1 MSDIKSMKLYNN
13 VDRILNE
20 LHELGK
26 KDSDSLI
33 VEELSKFDQ
42 LHYYGTQAVDYSI
55 NAMKIDSSMTILD
68 IGSGIGG
75 PARYIAYK
83 TGATV
88 VALELQ
94 SDQNKLAVDLTKRCG
109 LAEKVIHVC
118 GNFLTQNWREKKFD
132 AIVSWLS
139 LYHIPEREILLKK
152 CFDLLKL
159 NGFFYTEDLISKRP
173 LSKDDLS
180 RVLLEIYGR
189 YLPDYKTYISDV
201 EKVGFNIVSCQ
212 DMSDEWTKFTNK
224 RTISY
229 SKNRDRQVRI
239 HGKEIVNNLNSFYSF
254 VDQYFSNGKLGGIRI
269 LAQKNPNTI

>member
-1 MSDIKSMKLYNN
+1 MVVNLVASPVTVRSASVYPT
-13 VDRILNE
+13 
-20 LHELGK
+20 
-26 KDSDSLI
+26 
-33 VEELSKFDQ
+33 F
-42 LHYYGTQAVDYSI
+42 
-55 NAMKIDSSMTILD
+55 
-68 IGSGIGG
+68 
-75 PARYIAYK
+75 RYIA
-83 TGATV
+83 
-88 VALELQ
+88 EL
-94 SDQNKLAVDLTKRCG
+94 SLTAKPG

-118 GNFLTQNWREKKFD
+118 GDFLTQNWREKKFD

-189 YLPDYKTYISDV
+189 YLPDYKTYVSDV

>member
-1 MSDIKSMKLYNN
+1 MKLYNN

-118 GNFLTQNWREKKFD
+118 GDFLTQNWREKKFD